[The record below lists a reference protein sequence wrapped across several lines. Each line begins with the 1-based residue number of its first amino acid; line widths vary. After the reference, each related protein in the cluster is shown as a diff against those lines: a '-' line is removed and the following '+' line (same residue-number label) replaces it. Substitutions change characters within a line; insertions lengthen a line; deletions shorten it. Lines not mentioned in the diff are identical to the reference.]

1 MTQMLPRIVGR
12 GGCSGLGARGP
23 DRTAD
28 GTDNADAAAGEQARD
43 GAHLVPLGRTRVV
56 GWAGSARS
64 YERLP
69 RRRIST
75 GAGHIVGPADAPG
88 TGSLGNRSAS
98 WASNGGAGS
107 NDTGVVNARRAR
119 RRYRS
124 FDTPI
129 CFSYAASMRM
139 KCTYNLSSDA
149 IATVRRL
156 VEVDHLATTE
166 DALVEQAIAEL
177 DRAVRDVRDARLCG
191 AAKLDAEFQA
201 ELARIDVELPTDDLA
216 TWE

>member
-1 MTQMLPRIVGR
+1 
-12 GGCSGLGARGP
+12 
-23 DRTAD
+23 
-28 GTDNADAAAGEQARD
+28 
-43 GAHLVPLGRTRVV
+43 
-56 GWAGSARS
+56 
-64 YERLP
+64 
-69 RRRIST
+69 
-75 GAGHIVGPADAPG
+75 
-88 TGSLGNRSAS
+88 
-98 WASNGGAGS
+98 
-107 NDTGVVNARRAR
+107 
-119 RRYRS
+119 
-124 FDTPI
+124 
-129 CFSYAASMRM
+129 MRM

-177 DRAVRDVRDARLCG
+177 DRAVRDVRVARLCG